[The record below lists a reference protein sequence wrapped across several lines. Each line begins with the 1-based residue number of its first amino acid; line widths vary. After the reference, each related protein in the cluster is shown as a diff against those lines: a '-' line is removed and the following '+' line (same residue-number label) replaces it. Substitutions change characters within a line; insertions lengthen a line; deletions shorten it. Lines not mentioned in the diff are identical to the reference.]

1 MSEKRGLGGVKGVTY
16 TLIELEATGLTTDY
30 SAKIRNTQYIG
41 CTTTLRHVDTKVSK
55 E

>member
-1 MSEKRGLGGVKGVTY
+1 MSGKRGLGGVKGVTY

-30 SAKIRNTQYIG
+30 SAIGSKQYIG
-41 CTTTLRHVDTKVSK
+41 CTTTLRHIDTKVSK